1 MAFFEAKTIKK
12 NFGGV
17 KALVSGEVTLHKGK
31 ILGLIGANGSG
42 KSTLSKIICGIHT
55 PCGGQLMCE
64 GKEVI
69 IRSPQEAEKLGIVMV
84 HQHLSLIP
92 ELNVWQNIMLGREE
106 VTKGGYLKES
116 DNIDKAK
123 KALWQLTKDID
134 LYEQVKNLSP
144 AQKQLVEIAK
154 ALSRDPK
161 LLILDEPT
169 AALNQAQVEILFNLL
184 MDLREKG
191 ICMVFISHRIW
202 EVTKLCDHISVF
214 RNGNTVGHIDF
225 ELEEIDERKIIS
237 MITGKDRKEKQT
249 DAKRTKGMN
258 KTSVLK
264 VHNIGSGNKVRG
276 VDIDLKEGEIVGIA
290 GLHGQGQEELLML
303 LSGFMRMDYGTV
315 SKKGKKLGMKSP
327 KECIRNKIVLVPGDR
342 HEEGV
347 FLSHNILDN
356 LIYPSYSNF
365 KSKIFVN
372 KNNNKTQANQVIS
385 KMNIS
390 PANASM
396 LVANLSGGN
405 QQKVVVGKWL
415 QIEPEVLLLSDP
427 AKGVDVNAK
436 EEMYNIV
443 GEMVSRGTSVVIYAS
458 DKALLMKKL

>member
-42 KSTLSKIICGIHT
+42 KSTLSKIICGIHA

-64 GKEVI
+64 GKEVFI
-69 IRSPQEAEKLGIVMV
+69 KDPQEAEKLGIVMV

-92 ELNVWQNIMLGREE
+92 KLNVWQNIMLGREE
-106 VTKGGYLKES
+106 ISKSGYLKENN
-116 DNIDKAK
+116 NIGKARE
-123 KALWQLTKDID
+123 ALWQLTKDID
-134 LYEQVKNLSP
+134 IFEQVKNLSP

-169 AALNQAQVEILFNLL
+169 AALNQSEVKVLFKLL
-184 MDLREKG
+184 KELKERG
-191 ICMVFISHRIW
+191 VCMVFISHRIW
-202 EVTKLCDHISVF
+202 EVTRLCDHISVF

-225 ELEEIDERKIIS
+225 ETEGIDERKIIS
-237 MITGKDRKEKQT
+237 MITGKDMREKQIKSKKVK
-249 DAKRTKGMN
+249 DIN
-258 KTSVLK
+258 KTTVLK
-264 VHNIGSGNKVRG
+264 VQNIGSGDKVKG
-276 VDIDLKEGEIVGIA
+276 IDIDLKEGEIVGIA

-303 LSGFMRMDYGTV
+303 LSGFMKMDYGKI
-315 SKKGKKLGMKSP
+315 SMKGKDLAMKNP

-356 LIYPSYSNF
+356 LIYPGYSHA
-365 KSKIFVN
+365 KSKIFVS
-372 KNNNKTQANQVIS
+372 KRKDKVKANEVIN
-385 KMNIS
+385 KMNIH
-390 PANASM
+390 PPNASM

-405 QQKVVVGKWL
+405 QQKVVVGK
-415 QIEPEVLLLSDP
+415 
-427 AKGVDVNAK
+427 
-436 EEMYNIV
+436 
-443 GEMVSRGTSVVIYAS
+443 VVANRARSITT
-458 DKALLMKKL
+458 K